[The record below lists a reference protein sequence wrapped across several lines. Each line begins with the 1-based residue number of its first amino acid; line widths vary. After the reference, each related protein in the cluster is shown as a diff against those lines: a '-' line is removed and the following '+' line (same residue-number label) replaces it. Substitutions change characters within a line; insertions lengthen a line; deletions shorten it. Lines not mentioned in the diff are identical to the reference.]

1 MLQNSKKEADAM
13 STNKKGGIK
22 LAVLSLV
29 ALFGLSACGE
39 TTEVYSKPSTYD
51 DKIITIADSQEEIHH
66 NVLNIIYD
74 AMHEGNLS
82 SNVLDEALYRYASSI
97 FGYYNKITAPVG
109 FTGITLKEAYDN
121 YVPANGV
128 NDKINQFIKEHKVYW
143 NYNEEGKH
151 VDDNGQEVNDETFT
165 PCEAE
170 REHVVAKFLAIE
182 SRIAEAMYGRAVT
195 SSYIEKNYF
204 CEKEFVKGLYENG
217 DYVIDY
223 RTVNFAFEK
232 FIIPYTVEK
241 DEVFDSFVGYDGNEH
256 TILHRELYQSSIVNE
271 EDDSARF
278 IEDEIIPDIYDDLL
292 VEQYLLDEDVAA
304 VRNSRARKI
313 NVLKIEKYS
322 SFTNNADKLVE
333 ALVQEIYETI
343 PAANQTLRT
352 DAQDIEDFGNELFE
366 KYAKINKGLY
376 DQIQAD
382 IDAVD
387 IVTSLNDAASDV
399 FEEKVY
405 DPTPADP
412 DSGDEIKYYNNT
424 TYGDLVKDYAKIA
437 SVNDWN
443 LLDHSKYSTFTSSGT
458 RSVEEGFQQQIIDI
472 MQSQSITKGWYI
484 QSSTPSLDSNGTI
497 NDRLFKLSVA
507 NAKIELD
514 EDTDENYADLVAA
527 DRIIKDGDVWR
538 VRTEEEGPSEL
549 ENKFLCSINGAYF
562 LKFEGQYSEDDWRND
577 IVYDDGSAYYI
588 VQVLEAAKD
597 SKLRNMSN
605 TNYAHTRSQAFMDEV
620 IDEIAKVVGATG
632 SYATLS
638 RNHWLEN
645 MDLKYHDQVIYD
657 YFKTNYP
664 DLFD

>member
-1 MLQNSKKEADAM
+1 M

-39 TTEVYSKPSTYD
+39 TDEIYAKPSTYD
-51 DKIITIADSQEEIHH
+51 NKIVTIDGATEDIHH
-66 NVLNIIYD
+66 NVLSIIYD

-109 FTGITLKEAYDN
+109 FTGITLKEAYDTYTKQN
-121 YVPANGV
+121 TQE
-128 NDKINQFIKEHKVYW
+128 KINAFIKEHKAYW

-151 VDDNGQEVNDETFT
+151 VDDNGTEVNDETFT
-165 PCEAE
+165 PCNAE
-170 REHVVAKFLAIE
+170 RAHVTAKFEAIE
-182 SRIAEAMYGRAVT
+182 ARIAETMYGRAVT

-204 CEKEFVKGLYENG
+204 CEKEFVRGLYENG
-217 DYVIDY
+217 DSVIDY
-223 RTVNFAFEK
+223 KTVNPTEVPFDK

-241 DEVFDSFVGYDGNEH
+241 DEVFDAFVGYDGQEH
-256 TILHRELYQSSIVNE
+256 TILHRELYQTSYVNDD
-271 EDDSARF
+271 DDSATF
-278 IEDEIIPDIYDDLL
+278 IEDEIVPDIYNDLL

-333 ALVQEIYETI
+333 KLVEEIYDTI

-352 DAQDIEDFGNELFE
+352 DAQEIEDFGNELFE

-387 IVTSLNDAASDV
+387 IVTTLNDAASDV
-399 FEEKVY
+399 FEVKEY
-405 DPTPADP
+405 DPDNVPA
-412 DSGDEIKYYNNT
+412 SGDEIKYYANT

-437 SVNDWN
+437 GVTDWN
-443 LLDHSKYSTFTSSGT
+443 LLDQTKYSTFTSSGT
-458 RSVEEGFQQQIIDI
+458 RSIEEGFQQQVIDI

-514 EDTDENYADLVAA
+514 DATSEAYADLVAA
-527 DRIIKDGDVWR
+527 DRIIKDGNVWR
-538 VRTEEEGPSEL
+538 ARTKDEGPSEK

-562 LKFEGQYSEDDWRND
+562 LKFEGQYSEDDWRNN

-597 SKLRNMSN
+597 SKLRNMSS
-605 TNYAHTRSQAFMDEV
+605 TNYAHTRSQSFMDEV
-620 IDEIAKVVGATG
+620 IDEIAKVVGASG

-638 RNHWLEN
+638 RNHWLEK
-645 MDLKYHDQVIYD
+645 MDLKYHDQAIYD

>member
-1 MLQNSKKEADAM
+1 MLMNSKKEVNAM

-29 ALFGLSACGE
+29 ALFGLSACGS
-39 TTEVYSKPSTYD
+39 TSEVYSKPSDYD
-51 DKIITIADSQEEIHH
+51 DPIITIDGSEEEIHH

-74 AMHEGNLS
+74 AMHEANLS
-82 SNVLDEALYRYASSI
+82 SNVLDEALYRYSSSI
-97 FGYYNKITAPVG
+97 FGYYNKVTAPEG
-109 FTGITLKEAYDN
+109 FTGVTLKEAYYSYTQEN
-121 YVPANGV
+121 TEE
-128 NDKINQFIKEHKVYW
+128 KINAFIKEHKVYW

-151 VDDNGQEVNDETFT
+151 VNDAGEEVNDETFT
-165 PCEAE
+165 PCNAE
-170 REHVVAKFLAIE
+170 RSHVVSKWEAIE
-182 SRIAEAMYGRAVT
+182 TRIAETMYGRAVT
-195 SSYIEKNYF
+195 SSNIEKNYYS
-204 CEKEFVKGLYENG
+204 EENYLKGLYESG
-217 DYVIDY
+217 ESVINY
-223 RTVNFAFEK
+223 KTANVTFTK

-241 DEVFDSFVGYDGNEH
+241 SEVFDLFEGYDGYNH
-256 TILHRELYQSSIVNE
+256 QILQREFYQSSVLENSTFE
-271 EDDSARF
+271 ATY
-278 IEDEIIPDIYDDLL
+278 IEDKILPEIYKDLL

-333 ALVQEIYETI
+333 KLVNEIYATV
-343 PAANQTLRT
+343 PAANETLRT
-352 DAQDIEDFGNELFE
+352 NAQEIEDFGNELFE
-366 KYAKINKGLY
+366 KYALVNKGLY
-376 DQIQAD
+376 DQIQNNAE
-382 IDAVD
+382 ALA
-387 IVTSLNDAASDV
+387 IVNDLNAAASDV

-412 DSGDEIKYYNNT
+412 TSGDEIKYYNST

-437 SVNDWN
+437 DIKDWN
-443 LLDHSKYSTFTSSGT
+443 LLDQTKYSNFTSSGT
-458 RSVEEGFQQQIIDI
+458 RSIYEGFQQQIIDI
-472 MQSQSITKGWYI
+472 MQAQNITKGWYI
-484 QSSTPSLDSNGTI
+484 QSSTPTLDSNGTI

-507 NAKIELD
+507 NAKVELD
-514 EDTDENYADLVAA
+514 DAESENYADLVAA
-527 DRIIKDGDVWR
+527 DRIVKDGDAWK
-538 VRTEEEGPSEL
+538 VRDAASSD
-549 ENKFLCSINGAYF
+549 ENKFLCSINGSYF
-562 LKFEGQYSEDDWRND
+562 LKFDGKYSEDDWKND

-597 SKLRNMSN
+597 SKLRNMSS
-605 TNYAHTRSQAFMDEV
+605 TNYAHTRSQTFMDEV

-638 RNHWLEN
+638 RNHWLEK

>member
-1 MLQNSKKEADAM
+1 MNTKKEAHAM

-39 TTEVYSKPSTYD
+39 TEEVYAKPSSYD
-51 DKIITIADSQEEIHH
+51 DPIVTIQDSTEEIHH
-66 NVLNIIYD
+66 NVLSIIYD

-97 FGYYNKITAPVG
+97 FGYYNKVTAPVG
-109 FTGITLKEAYDN
+109 FTGITLKEA
-121 YVPANGV
+121 
-128 NDKINQFIKEHKVYW
+128 NDTYTKQNTQEKINAFIKEHKVYW

-151 VDDNGQEVNDETFT
+151 VDDNGVEVNDETFT
-165 PCEAE
+165 PCNAE
-170 REHVVAKFLAIE
+170 RDHVTAKYDAIE
-182 SRIAEAMYGRAVT
+182 ARIAEAMYGRAVT
-195 SSYIEKNYF
+195 SSYTKKNYY
-204 CEKEFVKGLYENG
+204 CEKEFVRGLYENG
-217 DYVIDY
+217 DSVIDY
-223 RTVNFAFEK
+223 KTVNPTEIPFDS

-241 DEVFDSFVGYDGNEH
+241 DEVFDPFVGYDGQEH
-256 TILHRELYQSSIVNE
+256 TILNRKLYQSSIENE
-271 EDDSARF
+271 DDDSATF
-278 IEDEIIPDIYDDLL
+278 IEDEIIPDIYNDLL

-333 ALVQEIYETI
+333 ALVQEIYDTI

-352 DAQDIEDFGNELFE
+352 NAQDIEDFGDELFE

-387 IVTSLNDAASDV
+387 IVTTLNNAASDV
-399 FEEKVY
+399 FEVKVY
-405 DPTPADP
+405 DPDNTP
-412 DSGDEIKYYNNT
+412 DSGDEIKYYANT

-437 SVNDWN
+437 GVTDWN
-443 LLDHSKYSTFTSSGT
+443 LLDKTKYSNFTSSGT
-458 RSVEEGFQQQIIDI
+458 RSIEEGFQQQVIDI

-514 EDTDENYADLVAA
+514 DDTSDAYADLVAA
-527 DRIIKDGDVWR
+527 DRIIKDGNTWR
-538 VRTEEEGPSEL
+538 ARTKEEGPSEK

-562 LKFEGQYSEDDWRND
+562 LKFEGQYSEDDWRNN

-620 IDEIAKVVGATG
+620 IDEIAKVVGASG

-638 RNHWLEN
+638 RNHWLEK

>member
-1 MLQNSKKEADAM
+1 M

-39 TTEVYSKPSTYD
+39 TEEVYAKPSTYD
-51 DKIITIADSQEEIHH
+51 DKIVTVDGATEDIHH
-66 NVLNIIYD
+66 NVLSIIYD

-97 FGYYNKITAPVG
+97 FGYYNKVTAPVG
-109 FTGITLKEAYDN
+109 FTGITLKQAYDTYTKQN
-121 YVPANGV
+121 TQE
-128 NDKINQFIKEHKVYW
+128 KINAFIKEHKSYW

-151 VDDNGQEVNDETFT
+151 VDDNGTEVNDETFT
-165 PCEAE
+165 PCNAE
-170 REHVVAKFLAIE
+170 RAHVTAKFEAIE
-182 SRIAEAMYGRAVT
+182 ARIAETMYGRAVT

-217 DYVIDY
+217 DAVIDY
-223 RTVNFAFEK
+223 KTVNPTEVPFDK

-241 DEVFDSFVGYDGNEH
+241 DEVFDAFVGYDGQEH
-256 TILHRELYQSSIVNE
+256 TILHRELYQSSIENE

-278 IEDEIIPDIYDDLL
+278 IEDEIIPDIYKDLL

-333 ALVQEIYETI
+333 KLVEEIYDTI

-352 DAQDIEDFGNELFE
+352 DAQEIEDFGNELFE

-387 IVTSLNDAASDV
+387 IVTTLNDAASDV
-399 FEEKVY
+399 FEVKEY
-405 DPTPADP
+405 DPDNTPG
-412 DSGDEIKYYNNT
+412 SGDEIKYYANT

-437 SVNDWN
+437 GVTDWN
-443 LLDHSKYSTFTSSGT
+443 LLDQTKYSNFTASGT
-458 RSVEEGFQQQIIDI
+458 RSVEEGFQQQVIDI

-514 EDTDENYADLVAA
+514 DATSDAYADLVAA
-527 DRIIKDGDVWR
+527 DRIIKDGNTWR
-538 VRTEEEGPSEL
+538 ARTKDEGPSEK

-562 LKFEGQYSEDDWRND
+562 LKFEGQYSEDDWRNN

-597 SKLRNMSN
+597 SKLRNMSS

-620 IDEIAKVVGATG
+620 IDEIAKVVGASG

-638 RNHWLEN
+638 RNHWLEK
-645 MDLKYHDQVIYD
+645 MDLKYHDQAIYD